1 VGWWRWR
8 HGPGRG
14 GRFGRGRRFAA
25 LPGLRR
31 GRRGRYGWIPEAA
44 LLRAQD
50 LAADGRSAD
59 AAACVRESSG
69 LNVLAAKEIVDGL
82 RGGRAE
88 DGARAEH
95 TAGAGIGLVARVREL
110 TAAGRADEAVRV
122 LCGDAGMSVPQ
133 AREFVAAVR
142 GRA

>member
-1 VGWWRWR
+1 MGWWRWR

-14 GRFGRGRRFAA
+14 GRFGSGGRFAA
-25 LPGLRR
+25 RPGPRR

-50 LAADGRSAD
+50 LAADGRLAD
-59 AAACVRESSG
+59 AVACVRESSG

-82 RGGRAE
+82 RAGRAE
-88 DGARAEH
+88 QAGGSGA
-95 TAGAGIGLVARVREL
+95 AGIGLVARVREL
-110 TAAGRADEAVRV
+110 TAAGREDEAVRL
-122 LCGDAGMSVPQ
+122 LCGDAGMTVPQ

-142 GRA
+142 GRT